1 MLYSKRRVKN
11 LTARLKAEYTAALEE
26 KDREMASLKEEN
38 RTLAA
43 RVLKLEEERKS
54 VADALIFAVKAGEK
68 LSEEQRAERENEE
81 RERILLARKC
91 RELSQKLREK
101 YPDREAEEFARYTA
115 ALLGE
120 EGGGEPAETDFN
132 MDDVISPKQPL
143 DLGKLCR
150 DLGLMEDE
158 G

>member
-68 LSEEQRAERENEE
+68 LSEEQRVERENEE

-91 RELSQKLREK
+91 RELSLHGRA
-101 YPDREAEEFARYTA
+101 PRGGRRGRARGDG
-115 ALLGE
+115 LQHGR
-120 EGGGEPAETDFN
+120 
-132 MDDVISPKQPL
+132 
-143 DLGKLCR
+143 R
-150 DLGLMEDE
+150 DLAQTAPRPRKTLPRSRTHG